1 METLSDLIRVVNK
14 KRISKIDVLDKTFL
28 NSKSENLYYKLYNA
42 IESGKIST
50 DEEAAQLVYGTN
62 KADPRYKMLKSRL
75 RDKVLKSVML
85 LDVDDAFNNEVGK
98 AYFECL
104 THLYSLE
111 TIIKLTGT
119 TKLVYELVKDNYTK
133 ALKYNFYDI
142 LRNYSYYLIS
152 YYSLKGDK
160 KSLKEEEI
168 NYLKFL
174 DLAQKEQYAKSLY
187 MKANVEFVSQ
197 IPITNELL
205 VDVKSNLE
213 QLYLLR
219 IEINNP
225 EIDFFYFYLSF
236 LYYENN
242 NELNKILSICD
253 EADDLMSTNPN
264 IVTNTRK
271 FVILLYRMKALLHT
285 RQFSKGI
292 NLLKNIEGLEI
303 PESNYNWFILKESEF
318 KLYLQDYKIEEA
330 HKVYQQVLDNKSYKR
345 QSAQLTEKWKIYYAY
360 LVFMESY
367 LNKGEY
373 KFSLPKFLN
382 DVPINSKD
390 KSGYNFAIRVIEILF
405 NAARKDYNLIFSKMD
420 ALRAYRTRYL
430 NDNTYKRNHLFLS
443 VLLKAEK
450 SGFSNKEMAKAD
462 WPEIAELRKHN
473 NYIIADWEIIP
484 YETLWD
490 IFVELAKK

>member
-1 METLSDLIRVVNK
+1 MDTLVDLINIVNK
-14 KRISKIDVLDKTFL
+14 KRLSKIDVLDKTFL
-28 NSKSENLYYKLYNA
+28 NSKSENLYYKLYNG
-42 IESGKIST
+42 IESGKIKT
-50 DEEAAQLVYGTN
+50 DEAAAQLVHGTH
-62 KADPRYKMLKSRL
+62 KSDSRYKMLKSRL
-75 RDKVLKSVML
+75 KAKALKSIL
-85 LDVDDAFNNEVGK
+85 LFDVNDVFNNEQVK
-98 AYFECL
+98 AYYECI
-104 THLYSLE
+104 TQSQ
-111 TIIKLTGT
+111 IIEIIVKLTGT
-119 TKLVYELVKDNYTK
+119 SKLVYELIKDNYPK

-152 YYSLKGDK
+152 YYSLNGDK
-160 KSLKEEEI
+160 KSLLEEEK

-174 DLAQKEQYAKSLY
+174 DLAQKEQYAKYLY
-187 MKANVEFVSQ
+187 MKANVEFTRQ

-205 VDVKSNLE
+205 IDVKSNLE
-213 QLYLLR
+213 KLYLIR
-219 IEINNP
+219 VEINNP
-225 EIDFFYFYLSF
+225 EIDFFYFYISF

-242 NELNKILSICD
+242 NELDKISSVCD
-253 EADDLMSTNPN
+253 EADELMSINPN
-264 IVTNTRK
+264 IITNTRK

-285 RQFSKGI
+285 RQYSKGI
-292 NLLKNIEGLEI
+292 KLLQNKEGLEI

-330 HKVYQQVLDNKSYKR
+330 YKVHQKVLDNKSFKR
-345 QSAQLTEKWKIYYAY
+345 QTAQLTEKWKIYHAY
-360 LVFMESY
+360 LVFIDSY
-367 LNKGEY
+367 INKGEY

-382 DVPINSKD
+382 DVPVNSKD

-420 ALRAYRTRYL
+420 ALRVYRTRYL

-443 VLLKAEK
+443 ILLKAEK
-450 SGFSNKEMAKAD
+450 SGFSNKEMANAI
-462 WPEIAELRKHN
+462 WPEIAELRKQN